1 MQVIIKPKKISDKQL
16 LDAFL
21 ANLVSGYSVEE
32 SAQKARTT
40 ERWLQKNVPRD
51 LLKSGVSQAIQH
63 RVATVLSPKA
73 LQLAEKMME
82 DKTVS
87 ARVRWDIMK
96 TMLAAGAGVIAPKA
110 EALEQ
115 APKDFAAMTPEQL
128 SELRDGLAR
137 EIVNRSNAAKVIDQQ
152 DLDSLD

>member
-1 MQVIIKPKKISDKQL
+1 MQALIKPKKISDKQI
-16 LDAFL
+16 LDGFL
-21 ANLVSGYSVEE
+21 ANLIAGYSSEE
-32 SAQKARTT
+32 SAQKAGTT
-40 ERWLQKNVPRD
+40 ERWLQKNIPREE
-51 LLKSGVSQAIQH
+51 LKSRVSQAIQH

-96 TMLAAGAGVIAPKA
+96 TMLAAGAGVVAPKA

-115 APKDFAAMTPEQL
+115 APKDFAAMTPQQL
-128 SELRDGLAR
+128 SELRDNLAR
-137 EIVNRSNAAKVIDQQ
+137 EMVQRSDAAKVIEHEDF
-152 DLDSLD
+152 DSLD